1 VDTAHTYFSL
11 LAMDGL
17 AERTDVRAGATGS
30 TQQLR
35 SAQRGALGVIFG
47 LDAIPAAFL
56 AYMFAGQ
63 FAGCVLLPA
72 APNL

>member
-1 VDTAHTYFSL
+1 
-11 LAMDGL
+11 MDGL

-47 LDAIPAAFL
+47 LYAIPAAF
-56 AYMFAGQ
+56 AGQ
-63 FAGCVLLPA
+63 LADCVLLPA
-72 APNL
+72 APNLIGGRTAIPAAFRY